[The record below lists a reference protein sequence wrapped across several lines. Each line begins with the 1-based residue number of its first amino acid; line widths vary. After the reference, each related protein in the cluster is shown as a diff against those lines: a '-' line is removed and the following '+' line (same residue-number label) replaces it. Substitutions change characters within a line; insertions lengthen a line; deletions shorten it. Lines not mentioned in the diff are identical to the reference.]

1 MRVIKINS
9 YRVHLNNKKKNSNW
23 SKFIIYKDGV
33 KGDLDGG
40 YLKWEDESCIIP
52 RLTKILKEKF

>member
-1 MRVIKINS
+1 MRIIKIDN
-9 YRVHLNNKKKNSNW
+9 YRVYLNNKKKTSNW
-23 SKFIIYKDGV
+23 SKFIVYKDGIE
-33 KGDLDGG
+33 GDLDGG